1 MSKEEGIFAEYFA
14 ITKEYQEKY
23 GKNTILLMQVGAFF
37 EVYGL
42 KTKEEQIIESEIL
55 NFSQICQLNISE
67 KKIVYKSQQVL
78 MAGFRD
84 YSLDKYIQKITE
96 NGFSAVVFVQEKNEK
111 NTKRIFHSVYS
122 AGTFISYDTD
132 SSPQITNH
140 IMCVWLEKT
149 KSILN
154 KQPQIIVGISTV
166 NIFTGKSYMFE
177 YQTPF
182 SINPTTFDELER
194 FVSVFSPSEVIVIS
208 SFESQDI
215 QTVLQFSNIRT
226 NVIHNVDLR
235 EPKNEKALNCT
246 KQKYVVH
253 LLETF
258 YEKDIYDV
266 IQEFQTNVFATQSF
280 CYLLNFIQEHNPNLV
295 RKIDLPICN
304 NTSNRCVL
312 ANHTLK
318 QLNIIEENSDGKSFG
333 ILSSVLSFLNKTCSS
348 MGKRLFQNLLLNP
361 TFDEPWLNR
370 EYTVVDYLIEHKYL
384 ICDLRKLLVQVKDV
398 EKICRQII
406 MKKIYPSSIYN
417 LYKTLILCRELYNFI
432 KVHPSLQNYLFY
444 DNKRGNND
452 TPISFIENV
461 ASIVAFIEENL
472 LIDECKS
479 YNSLL
484 SFDKNIIC
492 SGLSSNLDDAIRT
505 CDENT
510 KLFNELRDHLNK
522 LLRIQEKT
530 IDIEYVKEHET
541 EKSGTSLQITKKRG
555 AVLKTIFN
563 SLSGSAE
570 PYVELSNKTKIFYKD
585 FKLVHASSS
594 SDEIECPFLHK
605 IIRDNLAL
613 KVNIN
618 KEIAIAYNSFIELLE
633 QKWFSS
639 LENIATYI
647 AKLDVLQCKSYVAI
661 ENNYCR
667 PVISGDEP
675 KAFIRASKMRHV
687 LIEHIQKNEV
697 YVPNDVELGCKEEG
711 KEGKDSQNGL
721 LLFGIN
727 MSGKSSY
734 IKSIGI
740 SLIMAQSGMFVP
752 CSQFEYKPYQSI
764 FSRINCSDNLFKNLS
779 LFAVEMTELR
789 MILKNSNE
797 NSMILVDE
805 LAVGTETQS
814 SLSILMA
821 TLEEL
826 HKKES
831 SFLFSTHFHEI
842 LDFDEMNLLTKMK
855 VKHLHVFYDREQDCL
870 IYERT
875 LKNGSGNKSYGIEV
889 CKSLYFQLDFL
900 DRTME
905 IKNKYFKENSGVLSY
920 EPSRYNSDK
929 LKGLCE
935 ICKIHFSSDV
945 HHIEEQKKG
954 NESGFIDSFH
964 KNHKANLMSI
974 CEKCHIK
981 IHQEEHHLNV
991 QESKSGLN
999 FLDDNCSVLT
1009 EPTISPSL
1017 PKKKIVR
1024 KKKQAV

>member
-1 MSKEEGIFAEYFA
+1 MSKEEGIFAEYFSL
-14 ITKEYQEKY
+14 TKEYQEKY

-67 KKIVYKSQQVL
+67 KKITYKSQQVL

-96 NGFSAVVFVQEKNEK
+96 NGFSAVVYVQEKNEK

-132 SSPQITNH
+132 SSPQITNN
-140 IMCVWLEKT
+140 IMCIWLEKT

-177 YQTPF
+177 YQTSF

-194 FVSVFSPSEVIVIS
+194 FVSMFSPSEVIMIS
-208 SFESQDI
+208 SFDSQDI
-215 QTVLQFSNIRT
+215 QTILQFSNIRT
-226 NVIHNVDLR
+226 PVIHNIDLR
-235 EPKNEKALNCT
+235 EPKNEKAINCT

-318 QLNIIEENSDGKSFG
+318 QLNIIEENGDGKNFG

-361 TFDEPWLNR
+361 TFDESWLNH
-370 EYTVVDYLIEHKYL
+370 EYKVVDYLIEQKS
-384 ICDLRKLLVQVKDV
+384 IIPDLRKLLVQVKDV

-406 MKKIYPSSIYN
+406 MKKIYPSSIFN
-417 LYKTLILCRELYNFI
+417 LYKTLILCRELYNLMNS
-432 KVHPSLQNYLFY
+432 HLTLQKYLFY
-444 DNKRGNND
+444 DNKMRVNENHNL
-452 TPISFIENV
+452 FIENV
-461 ASIVAFIEENL
+461 NSIVSFIEDNL
-472 LIDECKS
+472 LIDECKN

-492 SGLSSNLDDAIRT
+492 SGLSSKLDDTIRT
-505 CDENT
+505 YNENI
-510 KLFNELRDHLNK
+510 KLFNELREHLNK
-522 LLRIQEKT
+522 LLRMQEKT

-555 AVLKTIFN
+555 GVLKTIFN
-563 SLSGSAE
+563 TLSGSNE
-570 PYVELSNKTKIFYKD
+570 PYVELSNKTKLYYKD

-594 SDEIECPFLHK
+594 NDEIDSPFLNK
-605 IIRDNLAL
+605 IIKENLVLKDN
-613 KVNIN
+613 IH
-618 KEIAIAYNSFIELLE
+618 KEIVIAYNSFIELLE

-667 PVISGDEP
+667 PVILSDEP
-675 KAFIRASKMRHV
+675 KAFVRASKMRHV

-697 YVPNDVELGCKEEG
+697 YVPNDVELGCK
-711 KEGKDSQNGL
+711 DNNDTQNGL

-752 CSQFEYKPYQSI
+752 CSQFVYKPYKSI

-789 MILKNSNE
+789 MILKNSDE

-826 HKKES
+826 HKKET

-842 LDFDEMNLLTKMK
+842 LEFDEMNLLTKMK

-870 IYERT
+870 VYERT
-875 LKNGSGNKSYGIEV
+875 LRDGNGNKSYGIEV
-889 CKSLYFQLDFL
+889 CKSLYFQPDFL

-929 LKGLCE
+929 LKGICE

-981 IHQEEHHLNV
+981 IHQEEHRMKTQDQTNNFSFIDEKCSDT
-991 QESKSGLN
+991 ES
-999 FLDDNCSVLT
+999 
-1009 EPTISPSL
+1009 ISPSL

-1024 KKKQAV
+1024 KKKQ